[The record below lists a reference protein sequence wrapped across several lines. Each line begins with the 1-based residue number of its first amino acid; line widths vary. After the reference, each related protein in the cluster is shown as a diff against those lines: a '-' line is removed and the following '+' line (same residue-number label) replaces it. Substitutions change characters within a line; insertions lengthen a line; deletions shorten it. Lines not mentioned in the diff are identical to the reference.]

1 LRPLWGRL
9 TTAITPDTASNELIA
24 LLPRREGADFIAAC
38 TRTEMTLGSE
48 IYRPGDRLARV
59 LFPLTGF
66 VSLVSRRP
74 DTPGIEVGMV
84 GSEGMVG
91 VQLGLGVSA
100 VPLLVLVQGAGTALA
115 LPAAAF
121 RKRRDASVALQ
132 RILDR
137 YVGSL
142 LSQFATSAVCL
153 RFHSIAPRL
162 ARWLLMSQDR
172 ANNARFPATH
182 QFLSYM
188 LGVRR
193 AGVTEAAGTLQ
204 QLGAIHYERGMV
216 TVLDRGL
223 LEGAACSCY
232 RAEKAAHR
240 EAMAPRRAG

>member
-1 LRPLWGRL
+1 LP
-9 TTAITPDTASNELIA
+9 AAAATPDINELIA
-24 LLPRREGADFIAAC
+24 LLPRREGAEFLADC
-38 TRTEMTLGSE
+38 SVTEMTVGSE
-48 IYRPGDRLARV
+48 VHRPGDRLDSV
-59 LFPLTGF
+59 LFPLTGYL
-66 VSLVSRRP
+66 SLVSRRP

-84 GSEGMVG
+84 GSEGMLGVHVG
-91 VQLGLGVSA
+91 LGLSA
-100 VPLLVLVQGAGTALA
+100 VPLLVLVQGAGTALT
-115 LPAAAF
+115 LSAAAF
-121 RKRRDASVALQ
+121 RKRLAASAALQ

-153 RFHSIAPRL
+153 RFHKIVPRL

-172 ANNARFPATH
+172 ARSAVFPATH

-204 QLGAIHYERGMV
+204 QLGAIHYQRGVV
-216 TVLDRGL
+216 TVLDRSL

-232 RAEKAAHR
+232 RVERAAHQ
-240 EAMAPRRAG
+240 EAMAPAQRAR